1 MRPTKDLI
9 ERVMGM
15 DVFLTDT
22 LGIGGTIR
30 DRLEDFIVEEIQ
42 IDGSIACKVP
52 IVEGYKDIGDY
63 LWIVLGKR
71 GIDTETAVSRLARVL
86 GISRDYL
93 QVAGLKDSRAVTY
106 QFVSCH
112 GIDESRVK
120 ALMSLTDNKIF
131 IGAILR
137 RPFPIRPGLLFG
149 NRFTIVIRNIKL
161 DEEEL
166 IARVKGFLNEI
177 REYGGLPAFYG
188 HQRFGT
194 IRPNTHIIGYYII
207 KRNFRK
213 AVEELVNTVYPNESD
228 MAKEARERA
237 SEGDIKAALEL
248 MPKSLKHER
257 IVLSHLLRRPNDF
270 IGAIRRLPLTTKRLF
285 VQSYQSYIFN
295 RILSL
300 RLLRG
305 ISLRYPEE
313 GDRVSLI
320 SRRGELRGAIVITSV
335 NRKTFLKLIDE
346 GRATLVLPLIGYGY
360 TPSGG
365 LQGDIERE
373 VLEIEGIDNT
383 LFKIQEM
390 PELSLKGGVRPSIFA
405 PLDIQI
411 VAISEDDL
419 HPGRL
424 KLVLRFTLKK
434 GLYATVVLRELMK
447 PSSVFKAGF

>member
-1 MRPTKDLI
+1 
-9 ERVMGM
+9 
-15 DVFLTDT
+15 
-22 LGIGGTIR
+22 
-30 DRLEDFIVEEIQ
+30 
-42 IDGSIACKVP
+42 
-52 IVEGYKDIGDY
+52 
-63 LWIVLGKR
+63 
-71 GIDTETAVSRLARVL
+71 
-86 GISRDYL
+86 
-93 QVAGLKDSRAVTY
+93 
-106 QFVSCH
+106 
-112 GIDESRVK
+112 
-120 ALMSLTDNKIF
+120 
-131 IGAILR
+131 
-137 RPFPIRPGLLFG
+137 
-149 NRFTIVIRNIKL
+149 
-161 DEEEL
+161 
-166 IARVKGFLNEI
+166 
-177 REYGGLPAFYG
+177 
-188 HQRFGT
+188 
-194 IRPNTHIIGYYII
+194 NTHIIGYYII

-335 NRKTFLKLIDE
+335 NRKTFLKLINE

-411 VAISEDDL
+411 VAISEDDF